1 MEIAAGVTVLDTVSE
16 FFYDPLDYISNFFYD
31 PWTFWGVPVILAL
44 IWEGHRWLKDR
55 LSERSRPR

>member
-1 MEIAAGVTVLDTVSE
+1 MEIAAGVTVFDTMSE

-44 IWEGHRWLKDR
+44 IWEGYRWLKDR